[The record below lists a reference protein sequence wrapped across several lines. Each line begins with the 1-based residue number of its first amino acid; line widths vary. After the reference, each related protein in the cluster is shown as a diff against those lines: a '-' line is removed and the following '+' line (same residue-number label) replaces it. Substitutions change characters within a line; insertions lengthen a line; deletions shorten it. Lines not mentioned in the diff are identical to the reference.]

1 VWSRITSV
9 VVCALIVGSSNCSFV
24 YPGEISKFLFLYMF
38 FVLKKEEE
46 RKQKENKTK
55 QKKE

>member
-1 VWSRITSV
+1 V

-24 YPGEISKFLFLYMF
+24 YPDEISKFLFLYMF